1 MNKFTF
7 TSESVSEGHPDK
19 VCDALSDAILDEY
32 LSQDSNSRV
41 ACETLATTGTVIV
54 SGEVTSSG
62 SIDVEKIVKETLNDI
77 GYNDSEY
84 GMDCNTVKIISML
97 DKQSPEIAQGVN
109 EGDGLHE
116 EQGAGDQGLMFGFAC
131 NETVELMP
139 MPIHLSH
146 RLVEKMTELRK
157 SGKIPWLRPDS
168 KSQVSVLYHDDKP
181 VSINKVVIA
190 TQHDDMLNKFGSEKE
205 EHDFVEKEIIEHV
218 IKPVLDQSGL
228 TYSDDFIVN
237 GTGRFVFGGPEADTG
252 LTGRKI
258 IVDTYGGKGAHGGGA
273 FSGKDPSKV
282 DRSGAY
288 AARHIAKNIVAA
300 GICDEALVQ
309 ISYAIG
315 IAEPV
320 AFYVN
325 TYNTSKI
332 NFSDGDIS
340 EMLFSLFDLRP
351 YSIEKLFD
359 LRKPIYLETAAYGH
373 MGRKPQKVKKTFVN
387 SENKLAEF
395 DLELFNWE
403 KLDYVDKIKKLFKLA

>member
-228 TYSDDFIVN
+228 PYSDDFIVN

-258 IVDTYGGKGAHGGGA
+258 IVDTYGGYAPHGGGA

-282 DRSGAY
+282 DRSAAY
-288 AARHIAKNIVAA
+288 MARYIAKNIVAA
-300 GICDEALVQ
+300 ELAQKCEVQ
-309 ISYAIG
+309 FSYSIG
-315 IAEPV
+315 V
-320 AFYVN
+320 ADPTSFYVKSFG
-325 TYNTSKI
+325 TSEYTDEDLTELAQDIFPLKPAGII
-332 NFSDGDIS
+332 NH
-340 EMLFSLFDLRP
+340 LQLKYPR
-351 YSIEKLFD
+351 Y
-359 LRKPIYLETAAYGH
+359 RQTAAYGH
-373 MGRKPQKVKKTFVN
+373 FGR
-387 SENKLAEF
+387 ENKSF
-395 DLELFNWE
+395 TWE
-403 KLDYVDKIKKLFKLA
+403 QTDMVEALQTKAKQRN